1 MLHLGVIFRNLI
13 PYGTLRRSAGSS
25 GIGRNKGSLMLGR
38 CYNAIDLGGDIIR
51 QSYLNGGTRIDA
63 EICGAL
69 LRIERGRMYLTSKNG
84 DRIEIGYGCALASLA
99 NGDFDTAADGL
110 SLSRCELVGD
120 RTVRMM
126 AGSAKGAEVVVVH
139 DAEDYAINR
148 KLEIGTAALEVGNDA
163 LCFVE
168 AVGT

>member
-1 MLHLGVIFRNLI
+1 
-13 PYGTLRRSAGSS
+13 
-25 GIGRNKGSLMLGR
+25 MLGR
-38 CYNAIDLGGDIIR
+38 CYNAMDLAGDIIR

-63 EICGAL
+63 EICSAL
-69 LRIERGRMYLTSKNG
+69 LRIGGGRMYLTSENG
-84 DRIEIGYGCALASLA
+84 DCIEIGYGGTLASLA

-120 RTVRMM
+120 RTVRMV
-126 AGSAKGAEVVVVH
+126 AGGTKGAEVVIVH

-148 KLEIGTAALEVGNDA
+148 KLEVGTATLEIGNDA